1 MALFTLN
8 GGLRGLGEDPVPLN
22 LLDNIRQAATRKFA
36 EAFQFSLAA
45 SNAHDAIGMALAQ
58 GIAASQAAMQL
69 MEWYRQPPQR
79 YQLIAAAQA
88 GNIPAQD
95 ILNQAGVD
103 WRPAPVTTATTF
115 PAVTTAPTTTAAVTT
130 TNTSNVPPAAG
141 AVEIPYYPLT
151 RAQQYAGMSREEKEA
166 FIMFARGGNTRA
178 QGLLDEAG
186 VEWREKKP
194 DSGLSNI
201 PTPLLL
207 AAGGLILLL
216 VMGKK

>member
-1 MALFTLN
+1 MALFNMST
-8 GGLRGLGEDPVPLN
+8 GLRGLRKDPVPLN

-45 SNAHDAIGMALAQ
+45 SGNPTDAIGLSIAQ

-178 QGLLDEAG
+178 QNLLDEAG
-186 VEWREKKP
+186 DRKSV
-194 DSGLSNI
+194 
-201 PTPLLL
+201 
-207 AAGGLILLL
+207 
-216 VMGKK
+216 V

>member
-22 LLDNIRQAATRKFA
+22 LPDDIRQAATQKFA

-95 ILNQAGVD
+95 ILNQAGVE
-103 WRPAPVTTATTF
+103 WRAAPEPV
-115 PAVTTAPTTTAAVTT
+115 VTTAPVATTSTPAPIVTTSQPVAAASPAPVVTAAPGF
-130 TNTSNVPPAAG
+130 SLGGIPA
-141 AVEIPYYPLT
+141 
-151 RAQQYAGMSREEKEA
+151 
-166 FIMFARGGNTRA
+166 
-178 QGLLDEAG
+178 
-186 VEWREKKP
+186 
-194 DSGLSNI
+194 
-201 PTPLLL
+201 PLLL
-207 AAGGLILLL
+207 VAGGLALFL